1 MAYVP
6 DWERLS
12 DVLKR
17 VVAAGVSKDEGKLD
31 ISRAIAERKIRAR
44 LTVAIEADALT
55 TWRQT
60 VAKAQ
65 GLVAGADHAADPV
78 DYFEGGNIDVPRQL
92 LADDFDWNDSRPL
105 KPWPIRPRDAR
116 LNEWRAFS
124 RPALRIELR
133 VADVRNVLCSAHPAA
148 ITDIKRPKRGRPA
161 EYNWDGVKAH
171 IAAYVS
177 QYGPMQTLTELL
189 QKCSDFA
196 SDLHAQKRTPDDKTV
211 RDAIKTH
218 GLDIAAGLAPG
229 NSPGN

>member
-12 DVLKR
+12 DALKR
-17 VVAAGVSKDEGKLD
+17 VVAAGVSEDEGKLD
-31 ISRAIAERKIRAR
+31 ISRAIADRKIRAR
-44 LTVAIEADALT
+44 LTVAIEPDALT
-55 TWRQT
+55 TWHQA

-65 GLVAGADHAADPV
+65 GLVTGSNHIGDPV
-78 DYFEGGNIDVPRQL
+78 DYFEGGNIDVPRYL
-92 LADDFDWNDSRPL
+92 IAGDFDWQDSRPL
-105 KPWPIRPRDAR
+105 KSWPVRPRGGR
-116 LNEWRAFS
+116 FNEWRAFS

-133 VADVRNVLCSAHPAA
+133 AADVRKVLCGEQTPAA
-148 ITDIKRPKRGRPA
+148 TEIKRPKRGRPP
-161 EYNWDGVKAH
+161 EYNWDGVKTR

-177 QYGPMQTLTELL
+177 RYGPMQTLTELL

-196 SDLHAQKRTPDDKTV
+196 SELHGRKSTPDDKTV